1 MTAAKG
7 GIRHFF
13 LEFVFCRPRQVSLR
27 IGFSWAKC
35 VLVCSANL
43 NMRPPVR
50 LRCVLRYTWK
60 SEIAHMDLSF
70 WIFSGMRRYRGRL
83 FRRVHFVC
91 LKRGKRGKRQSRDSN
106 GPGRGGTSFQR
117 RRKSGHSGGG
127 PELASGGRVRFRGA
141 HQFLGAPLILGEDR
155 SAEGIQSGKGGGTKG
170 ENQDASVVWRSFT
183 HFSTFSRIAFASVKS
198 ALIDRD
204 LSSSSRDFSNFFW
217 RR

>member
-60 SEIAHMDLSF
+60 VKSLTWTSVSGFQRHEKIPGPLISAGSF
-70 WIFSGMRRYRGRL
+70 CMP
-83 FRRVHFVC
+83 
-91 LKRGKRGKRQSRDSN
+91 KAGKERKTPIKGFEWPRA
-106 GPGRGGTSFQR
+106 GGTSFQR